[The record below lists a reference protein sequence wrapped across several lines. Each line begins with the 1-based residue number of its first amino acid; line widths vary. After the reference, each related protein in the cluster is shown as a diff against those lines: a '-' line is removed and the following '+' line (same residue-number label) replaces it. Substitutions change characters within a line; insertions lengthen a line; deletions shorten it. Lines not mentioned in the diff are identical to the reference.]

1 MSSPKL
7 ERTRTPGIYKRGG
20 RYVVVRRDLSGRQ
33 RKLFARTLAEARR
46 LKGKPPDEL
55 TAQRFRFG
63 PYACE
68 WIVGFKGLTRRGIS
82 VTTRSDYAALLGLT
96 PDGELL
102 DPECG
107 AVKFFGRMYLEQIDT
122 PTLRRYAEEL
132 FARGLTRE
140 SVLKY
145 LAPVR
150 ALLATAHNDGLIRH
164 NPARGLI
171 VQAPITE
178 EYTESDGA
186 EPDKVK
192 ALAEDEL
199 ERVLAELAGEWPQ
212 FFRFLSETGLR
223 IGEAIE
229 LRWRDVD
236 GTWLKIDRR
245 YYRGRVGLPKGRKR
259 RRVPLSREL
268 AQDLWRRRAEKHGS
282 DDDLVWTSATGK
294 RVSPSNVIS
303 RVLKPAAVA
312 AGFGEWVK
320 LEDGTRRAES
330 WVGHHTFRH
339 TCATRLFRAGW
350 NAVQVQKFLGHA
362 DPGFT
367 LRTYVHLLPED
378 LPEPDFSALKVG
390 NAWATQAPENGR
402 NSDGSSEAESADLQ
416 ESLSVAFGAAGS

>member
-1 MSSPKL
+1 M
-7 ERTRTPGIYKRGG
+7 
-20 RYVVVRRDLSGRQ
+20 
-33 RKLFARTLAEARR
+33 
-46 LKGKPPDEL
+46 
-55 TAQRFRFG
+55 
-63 PYACE
+63 
-68 WIVGFKGLTRRGIS
+68 
-82 VTTRSDYAALLGLT
+82 TTRSDYAALLGLT

-178 EYTESDGA
+178 ESTESDGA